1 MRAEEM
7 VLRVPDGRSVAVL
20 LNATLVHSEDG
31 EVETFVVTMQD
42 MAQLEELERLRAE
55 FLAMVSY
62 ELRPPW
68 PRSGARCPRS
78 WTSPPKCIQP
88 RAERL
93 HDNGLESFALQVLAA
108 YSTLARFHG
117 DLAPVGGDPVSGDGF
132 AGCRHRGPPMMV
144 SKRTRLSL
152 NLRCMLPVG
161 PFRCLAR
168 MISARLRG

>member
-62 ELRPPW
+62 ELRPPGHGQGLGVHAHGRVLRNASSRGQSVSTTTAW
-68 PRSGARCPRS
+68 RALPFRSLRPTQLSPVSTG
-78 WTSPPKCIQP
+78 TSPRWAAIP
-88 RAERL
+88 
-93 HDNGLESFALQVLAA
+93 SQVMVLLDAVIA
-108 YSTLARFHG
+108 
-117 DLAPVGGDPVSGDGF
+117 DLP
-132 AGCRHRGPPMMV
+132 
-144 SKRTRLSL
+144 
-152 NLRCMLPVG
+152 
-161 PFRCLAR
+161 
-168 MISARLRG
+168 